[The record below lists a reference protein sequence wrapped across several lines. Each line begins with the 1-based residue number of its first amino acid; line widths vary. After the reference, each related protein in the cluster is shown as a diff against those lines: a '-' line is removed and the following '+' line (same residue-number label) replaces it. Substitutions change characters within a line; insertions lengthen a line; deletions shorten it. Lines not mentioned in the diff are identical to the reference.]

1 MRPYFIIIILVCF
14 LGSCTQNNSTSQLG
28 NKTFEKTREEVIR
41 SVENYLMEK
50 LKDPRV
56 SVDEF
61 NMICISDSAA
71 GYQINQSKIVIGKI
85 DEDKV
90 DDAVVPV
97 YALRGQSVMEYDH
110 LVVLN
115 SSGTYKV
122 VKTMKDVFNIHA
134 IRNRKIFAE
143 VSTVSPDSPGFGCEE
158 CKEVVKYKYMAGE
171 LVRAD

>member
-1 MRPYFIIIILVCF
+1 MRSYFIIIILAGF
-14 LGSCTQNNSTSQLG
+14 MSSCTQNNSTNQPD
-28 NKTFEKTREEVIR
+28 NKAVEKTREEVIS
-41 SVENYLMEK
+41 SVENYLKEK

-61 NMICISDSAA
+61 NMICISDSVA

-97 YALRGQSVMEYDH
+97 YTLRGQSVMEYDH
-110 LVVLN
+110 LIVLN
-115 SSGTYKV
+115 SAGIYKV

-134 IRNRKIFAE
+134 IKNRKIFAE
-143 VSTVSPDSPGFGCEE
+143 VSTVSPDSPGFGCDE
-158 CKEVVKYKYMAGE
+158 CKEVVKYKYRDGE
-171 LVRAD
+171 LVRIE